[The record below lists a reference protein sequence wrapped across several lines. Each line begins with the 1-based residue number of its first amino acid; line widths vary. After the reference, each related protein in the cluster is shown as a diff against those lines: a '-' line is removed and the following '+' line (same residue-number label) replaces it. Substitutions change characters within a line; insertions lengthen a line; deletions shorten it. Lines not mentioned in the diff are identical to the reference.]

1 MKKALIFVI
10 VFVFPFFLFSCNKN
24 IEDTSELYA
33 KSTTRGAIVER
44 SGTTFGSRGTAE
56 SDENQFND
64 AENRLRSGGG
74 LFGKKPMSLDNFE
87 SETQQQATSIG
98 FPINPYLWQAS
109 LETLGFMPLSS
120 VDPFAGII
128 ITDWYTDSNNI
139 EQRCKLNVFIKGL
152 EMKTSNLKVN
162 SFCQILSEAG
172 NWVDQNQNMDD
183 NKKIENAIL
192 NKAKKIRLS
201 RS

>member
-1 MKKALIFVI
+1 MKKALIIII
-10 VFVFPFFLFSCNKN
+10 VFVFPLFLISCNKD

-33 KSTTRGAIVER
+33 KSTTRGAIIER
-44 SGTTFGSRGTAE
+44 SGTTFGSRGTDE
-56 SDENQFND
+56 SDEQQFND
-64 AENRLRSGGG
+64 AENRLRTGGG
-74 LFGKKPMSLDNFE
+74 IFGKKPLGSLQRGTN
-87 SETQQQATSIG
+87 QQVTSVG
-98 FPINPYLWQAS
+98 LPVNPYLWQAS

-152 EMKTSNLKVN
+152 EMQTSNLKVS

-172 NWVDQNQNMDD
+172 NWVDQNQNIDD
-183 NKKIENAIL
+183 NRKIENAIL
-192 NKAKKIRLS
+192 NKAKKIKLS
-201 RS
+201 AG